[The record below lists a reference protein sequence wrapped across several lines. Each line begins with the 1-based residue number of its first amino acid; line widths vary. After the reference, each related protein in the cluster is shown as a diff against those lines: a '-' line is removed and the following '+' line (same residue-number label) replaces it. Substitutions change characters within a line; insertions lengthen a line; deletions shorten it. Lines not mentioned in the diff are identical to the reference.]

1 MPMLLQTVVIT
12 IIVISDFM
20 HHYNAAA
27 YTISKISRLSPRLS
41 PSSSPRVSSLQHHL
55 THAPIFP
62 NYKPSIIIHSRNTI
76 CLRTR
81 CHESSTACYFSSRG
95 VTNDVGDATKT
106 YDINNIDG
114 DGDEDH
120 SNVDQLNNNTPSY
133 NNNKDQLDKTTA
145 REIRKKRLHYYLS
158 ELGVDSDDISD
169 AVIRSVT
176 TNDGFDNRY
185 GKSAIKAYRS
195 YIDPK
200 PSKLKAVERE
210 NVEVSANRYARQID
224 FLAKR
229 HRSSEA
235 EYVRHIDTSESRRT
249 FPLVLVLDNLRSAAN
264 VGSIIRSADACGCLE
279 IITTGITPHHNGN
292 GADKLAKCALGA
304 ERIVSTRHYATTKQ
318 ALEYLRQ
325 DRPNFKLYGMET
337 TDKSKCY
344 TSVQYPGGES
354 VVSKNDD
361 DEVNKINTSGVALFL
376 GNEVSGVDTDIIP
389 LLDEMIEIP
398 MFGKKNS
405 LNVAAC
411 APVVMYEVLRQWG
424 VR

>member
-1 MPMLLQTVVIT
+1 MR
-12 IIVISDFM
+12 
-20 HHYNAAA
+20 NATA
-27 YTISKISRLSPRLS
+27 YTISKISRLS

-81 CHESSTACYFSSRG
+81 YHASTTACYFSSRG
-95 VTNDVGDATKT
+95 VTTT
-106 YDINNIDG
+106 YNDINKVDG
-114 DGDEDH
+114 DGEEDH
-120 SNVDQLNNNTPSY
+120 SNTDQLKSNTTSDNSNKDQLNN
-133 NNNKDQLDKTTA
+133 TA
-145 REIRKKRLHYYLS
+145 REIRKERLHYYLD
-158 ELGVDSDDISD
+158 ELGIDSDDTSE
-169 AVIRSVT
+169 AALRSMT

-200 PSKLKAVERE
+200 SSKLKAVERE

-235 EYVRHIDTSESRRT
+235 EFVRHLDTSESRRT
-249 FPLVLVLDNLRSAAN
+249 FPLALVLDNLRSAAN
-264 VGSIIRSADACGCLE
+264 VGSIIRSAEACGCLE
-279 IITTGITPHHNGN
+279 ILTTGITPHYNGN
-292 GADKLAKCALGA
+292 GSDKLAKSALGA
-304 ERIVSTRHYATTKQ
+304 ERMVTTRHYATTKQ

-325 DRPNFKLYGMET
+325 DRSNFKLYGMET
-337 TDKSKCY
+337 TDKSRCY

-354 VVSKNDD
+354 VVSKSDD
-361 DEVNKINTSGVALFL
+361 DEVNKIDTSGVALFL

-424 VR
+424 VK

>member
-1 MPMLLQTVVIT
+1 MR
-12 IIVISDFM
+12 
-20 HHYNAAA
+20 NATA
-27 YTISKISRLSPRLS
+27 YTISKISRLS

-76 CLRTR
+76 SLRTR
-81 CHESSTACYFSSRG
+81 YYESTTACYFSSRG
-95 VTNDVGDATKT
+95 VTTSYN
-106 YDINNIDG
+106 DINKVDG
-114 DGDEDH
+114 DGEEDH
-120 SNVDQLNNNTPSY
+120 SNKDQLNRN
-133 NNNKDQLDKTTA
+133 TA
-145 REIRKKRLHYYLS
+145 REIRKERLHYYLD
-158 ELGVDSDDISD
+158 ELGIDSDDISE
-169 AVIRSVT
+169 AALRSMT
-176 TNDGFDNRY
+176 TNDGFDIRY

-210 NVEVSANRYARQID
+210 NVDVSANRYARQID
-224 FLAKR
+224 FLSKR

-235 EYVRHIDTSESRRT
+235 KWVRHLDTSESRRT

-264 VGSIIRSADACGCLE
+264 VGSIIRSAEACGCLE
-279 IITTGITPHHNGN
+279 ILTTGITPHYNGN
-292 GADKLAKCALGA
+292 GAEKLSKSALGA

-318 ALEYLRQ
+318 ALEYLREN
-325 DRPNFKLYGMET
+325 RPNFKLYGMET
-337 TDKSKCY
+337 TDKSRCY

-354 VVSKNDD
+354 VVSKSDD
-361 DEVNKINTSGVALFL
+361 DEVNKIDASGVALFL

-424 VR
+424 VK

>member
-1 MPMLLQTVVIT
+1 MPMLLQTVIT
-12 IIVISDFM
+12 IIVISDLM
-20 HHYNAAA
+20 RNATA
-27 YTISKISRLSPRLS
+27 YVSKISRLSPR
-41 PSSSPRVSSLQHHL
+41 PSSPRVSSQHYI
-55 THAPIFP
+55 THAPNFP
-62 NYKPSIIIHSRNTI
+62 NNKPSIIIHSRNTI
-76 CLRTR
+76 SLRTR
-81 CHESSTACYFSSRG
+81 IHESSTACYFSSRG
-95 VTNDVGDATKT
+95 VTTSYN
-106 YDINNIDG
+106 DINKVDG
-114 DGDEDH
+114 K
-120 SNVDQLNNNTPSY
+120 NNTTS
-133 NNNKDQLDKTTA
+133 NNSNKDQLNSTTA
-145 REIRKKRLHYYLS
+145 REIRKERLHYYLD
-158 ELGVDSDDISD
+158 ELGIDSDDISD
-169 AVIRSVT
+169 AALRSVT
-176 TNDGFDNRY
+176 TNDGFDIRY

-210 NVEVSANRYARQID
+210 NIEVSANRYARQID

-235 EYVRHIDTSESRRT
+235 EYVRHLDTSGSRRT

-264 VGSIIRSADACGCLE
+264 VGSVIRSADACGCLE
-279 IITTGITPHHNGN
+279 IITTGFTPHHNGN
-292 GADKLAKCALGA
+292 GAEKLSKSALGA

-325 DRPNFKLYGMET
+325 EKPNFTLYGMET

-344 TSVQYPGGES
+344 TSVQYPGRES
-354 VVSKNDD
+354 AVVAKSD
-361 DEVNKINTSGVALFL
+361 DEVYKIDVSSSGVALFL

-424 VR
+424 V

>member
-1 MPMLLQTVVIT
+1 MTT
-12 IIVISDFM
+12 S
-20 HHYNAAA
+20 YN
-27 YTISKISRLSPRLS
+27 
-41 PSSSPRVSSLQHHL
+41 
-55 THAPIFP
+55 
-62 NYKPSIIIHSRNTI
+62 
-76 CLRTR
+76 
-81 CHESSTACYFSSRG
+81 
-95 VTNDVGDATKT
+95 
-106 YDINNIDG
+106 DINKFDG
-114 DGDEDH
+114 DDGDEYH
-120 SNVDQLNNNTPSY
+120 SSADQLNNNTTLY
-133 NNNKDQLDKTTA
+133 DIDADQLNSTA
-145 REIRKKRLHYYLS
+145 REIRKERLHYYLD
-158 ELGVDSDDISD
+158 ELGIDSEDISD
-169 AVIRSVT
+169 AAIRSVT
-176 TNDGFDNRY
+176 TNDGFDIRY

-210 NVEVSANRYARQID
+210 NIEVSANRYARQID

-235 EYVRHIDTSESRRT
+235 EYVRHLDTSESRRT

-264 VGSIIRSADACGCLE
+264 VGSIIRSAEACGCLE
-279 IITTGITPHHNGN
+279 IITTGFTPHHNGN
-292 GADKLAKCALGA
+292 GAEKLSKSALGA

-325 DRPNFKLYGMET
+325 EKPNFTLYGMET

-344 TSVQYPGGES
+344 TSVQYPGRES
-354 VVSKNDD
+354 AVVAKSDD
-361 DEVNKINTSGVALFL
+361 DEVYKIDVSSSGVVLFL

-424 VR
+424 V